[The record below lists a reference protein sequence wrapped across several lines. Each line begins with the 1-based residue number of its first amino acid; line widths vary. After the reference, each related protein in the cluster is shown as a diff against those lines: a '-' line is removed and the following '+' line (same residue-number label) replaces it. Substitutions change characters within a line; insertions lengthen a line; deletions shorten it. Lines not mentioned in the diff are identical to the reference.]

1 MEPDSLFMPLTRT
14 GLDPVAELGRRREQE
29 PVSRLDLFGNTVWL
43 VTRHADVRAVLGDTA
58 TFSNDFANLL
68 AAGGDDAEELGLA
81 DPGGLGFRDP
91 PEHTRLR
98 RLLAP
103 SFSARRLEALVPRIR
118 EVVDARL
125 DALEAAGSPA
135 DLVELFATAV
145 PSLVIGEFLG
155 VPEEEQIEFGKLA
168 AGRFD
173 LIESILSP
181 LDSAAASIEYLL
193 GLIDRHRRSPREGLL
208 SRLIE
213 EHPDIDDRELAGLA
227 DGLLVGGH
235 ETTASMLALGT
246 LVLLTDPARAA
257 VVRDGDDAAVDRA
270 VEELLATSPWC
281 RWRSR
286 GSPAPTPRSPA
297 SRSPRATW
305 CCARCPRPTGT
316 PRSARALEDVD
327 LTRAPTPHLA
337 FAYGIH
343 HCLGAQLARL
353 ELRVAFPALLRRFPD
368 LRLAV
373 DPAEVRYSERSIVY
387 GVAELP
393 VAW

>member
-1 MEPDSLFMPLTRT
+1 VEPDSLFMPLMRT
-14 GLDPVAELGRRREQE
+14 GLDPVAELARRREEQ
-29 PVSRLDLFGNTVWL
+29 PISRLDLFGNTVWL
-43 VTRHADVRAVLGDTA
+43 VTRHADVRAVLGNPDA
-58 TFSNDFANLL
+58 FSNDFANLL

-81 DPGGLGFRDP
+81 DPGGLGFKDP

-103 SFSARRLEALVPRIR
+103 SFSARRLEALLPRIR
-118 EVVDARL
+118 AVVDSRL

-145 PSLVIGEFLG
+145 PSMVIGEFLG
-155 VPEEEQIEFGKLA
+155 VPEAEQMEFGKLA

-173 LIESILSP
+173 LLESILSP
-181 LDSAAASIEYLL
+181 LDSAAASLDYLL
-193 GLIDRHRRSPREGLL
+193 GLIERQRANPREGLL

-213 EHPDIDDRELAGLA
+213 ENPDIDDRELAGLA

-235 ETTASMLALGT
+235 ETTASMLSLGT
-246 LVLLTDPARAA
+246 IALLADPEPAALVREGTDVDA
-257 VVRDGDDAAVDRA
+257 V
-270 VEELLATSPWC
+270 VEELLRYLTVVQVAF
-281 RWRSR
+281 
-286 GSPAPTPRSPA
+286 PRF
-297 SRSPRATW
+297 
-305 CCARCPRPTGT
+305 ARTDTTIAGQPVAAGDLVLCSLS
-316 PRSARALEDVD
+316 SADRDAALGEGMEQVD
-327 LTRAPTPHLA
+327 LTRRPTPHLA

-353 ELRVAFPALLRRFPD
+353 ELRVAFPALLRRFPT

-373 DPAEVRYSERSIVY
+373 EPGEIRYRERSIVY
-387 GVAELP
+387 GVDELP

>member
-14 GLDPVAELGRRREQE
+14 GLDPVAELARRREEE

-43 VTRHADVRAVLGDTA
+43 VTRYDDVRRVLGDVE

-68 AAGGDDAEELGLA
+68 AAGGDDADELGLA

-103 SFSARRLEALVPRIR
+103 SFSARRLEALQPRIR
-118 EVVDARL
+118 DVVDRRL
-125 DALEAAGSPA
+125 DALEASGPPA

-145 PSLVIGEFLG
+145 PSMVIGELLG
-155 VPEEEQIEFGKLA
+155 VPEDERIAFGKLA

-173 LIESILSP
+173 LLESILAP

-193 GLIDRHRRSPREGLL
+193 GLIDRQRKNPGEGLL
-208 SRLIE
+208 GRLIRE
-213 EHPDIDDRELAGLA
+213 NPDMDDRELAGLA

-235 ETTASMLALGT
+235 ETTASMIGLST
-246 LVLLTDPARAA
+246 VVLLTDPDRAA
-257 VVRDGDDAAVDRA
+257 RLRDEATDPDPVI
-270 VEELLATSPWC
+270 EELLRYLTVVQVAF
-281 RWRSR
+281 
-286 GSPAPTPRSPA
+286 PRF
-297 SRSPRATW
+297 
-305 CCARCPRPTGT
+305 ARTDTAIGDQKVAAGDLVLCSL
-316 PRSARALEDVD
+316 SAANRDVALGPGLEQVD
-327 LTRAPTPHLA
+327 LTRPPTPHLA

-353 ELRVAFPALLRRFPD
+353 ELRIALPALLRRFPG

-373 DPAEVRYSERSIVY
+373 DPAEIRYRQRSIVY
-387 GVAELP
+387 GVEELP

>member
-1 MEPDSLFMPLTRT
+1 MEPDDLFMPLTRT
-14 GLDPVAELGRRREQE
+14 GLDPVAELGRRREEQ

-43 VTRHADVRAVLGDTA
+43 VTRHADVRRVLGDHK

-68 AAGGDDAEELGLA
+68 AAGGDDADELGLA

-98 RLLAP
+98 ALLAP
-103 SFSARRLEALVPRIR
+103 SFSARRLEALLPRIR
-118 EVVDARL
+118 EVVEDRL
-125 DALEAAGSPA
+125 DALEEAGSPA
-135 DLVELFATAV
+135 DFVELFATAV

-155 VPEEEQIEFGKLA
+155 VPQDEQIEFGKLA

-173 LIESILSP
+173 VIESILAP

-193 GLIDRHRRSPREGLL
+193 GLIDRQRRNPGGGLL
-208 SRLIE
+208 GRLIAE
-213 EHPDIDDRELAGLA
+213 NPDMDDRELAGLA

-246 LVLLTDPARAA
+246 LVLISDPDRAA
-257 VVRDGDDAAVDRA
+257 LVRDEATDIDRV
-270 VEELLATSPWC
+270 VEELLRYLTVVQVAF
-281 RWRSR
+281 
-286 GSPAPTPRSPA
+286 PRF
-297 SRSPRATW
+297 
-305 CCARCPRPTGT
+305 ARTDTTVADQPIAEGDLVLCSLS
-316 PRSARALEDVD
+316 SANRDAALGPGMEGLD
-327 LTRAPTPHLA
+327 LTRAATPHLA

-353 ELRVAFPALLRRFPD
+353 ELRTAFPALFRRFPT

-373 DPAEVRYSERSIVY
+373 DPADVRYRERSIAY
-387 GVAELP
+387 GVEELP

>member
-14 GLDPVAELGRRREQE
+14 GLDPVAELRRRREEQ

-43 VTRHADVRAVLGDTA
+43 VTRHADVRRVLGDA
-58 TFSNDFANLL
+58 KTFSNDFANLL
-68 AAGGDDAEELGLA
+68 AAGGDDADELGLA

-98 RLLAP
+98 ALLAP
-103 SFSARRLEALVPRIR
+103 SFSARRLDVLLPRIR
-118 EVVDARL
+118 EVVESRL
-125 DALEAAGSPA
+125 DELEKAGSPA

-145 PSLVIGEFLG
+145 PALVIGEFLG
-155 VPEEEQIEFGKLA
+155 VPRDEQMEFGKLA

-173 LIESILSP
+173 LIESIMAP
-181 LDSAAASIEYLL
+181 LDSAAASIDYLL
-193 GLIDRHRRSPREGLL
+193 GLIDRQRANPGGGLL
-208 SRLIE
+208 GRLISE
-213 EHPDIDDRELAGLA
+213 NPDIDDRELAGLA

-246 LVLLTDPARAA
+246 LVLLTDPERAA
-257 VVRDGDDAAVDRA
+257 LVRDEGSDIDRI
-270 VEELLATSPWC
+270 VEELLRYLTVVQVAFPRFARTATEI
-281 RWRSR
+281 
-286 GSPAPTPRSPA
+286 
-297 SRSPRATW
+297 
-305 CCARCPRPTGT
+305 ARQAVAEGDLVLCSLS
-316 PRSARALEDVD
+316 SADRDAALGPDMERLD
-327 LTRAPTPHLA
+327 LTRAPTSHLA

-353 ELRVAFPALLRRFPD
+353 ELRVAFPALLRRFPA

-373 DPAEVRYSERSIVY
+373 DPAEVRYRERSIVY
-387 GVAELP
+387 GVEELP

>member
-1 MEPDSLFMPLTRT
+1 MPLTRT

-29 PVSRLDLFGNTVWL
+29 PVTRLDLFGNTVWL
-43 VTRHADVRAVLGDTA
+43 VTRHADVRRVLGDTA
-58 TFSNDFANLL
+58 AFSNDFATLL

-103 SFSARRLEALVPRIR
+103 SFSARRLEALLPRIR
-118 EVVDARL
+118 AVVDARL

-135 DLVELFATAV
+135 DLVEQFATAV
-145 PSLVIGEFLG
+145 PSMVIGEFLG
-155 VPEEEQIEFGKLA
+155 VPEAEQMEFGKLA

-173 LIESILSP
+173 LLESILSP
-181 LDSAAASIEYLL
+181 LDSAAASLDYLL
-193 GLIDRHRRSPREGLL
+193 GLIERQRANPREGLL

-213 EHPDIDDRELAGLA
+213 ENPEIDDRELAGLA

-235 ETTASMLALGT
+235 ETTASMLSLGT
-246 LVLLTDPARAA
+246 IALLADPERAA
-257 VVRDGDDAAVDRA
+257 LVRSEGTDVDAV
-270 VEELLATSPWC
+270 VEELLRYLTVVQVAF
-281 RWRSR
+281 
-286 GSPAPTPRSPA
+286 PRF
-297 SRSPRATW
+297 
-305 CCARCPRPTGT
+305 
-316 PRSARALEDVD
+316 ARADTTIAGQAVAAGDLVLCSLSSADRDASLGEGMGGVD
-327 LTRAPTPHLA
+327 LTRRPTPHLA

-353 ELRVAFPALLRRFPD
+353 ELRVAFPALLRRFPG

-373 DPAEVRYSERSIVY
+373 DPGELRYRERSIVY
-387 GVAELP
+387 GLEELP
-393 VAW
+393 V

>member
-14 GLDPVAELGRRREQE
+14 GLDPVAELARRREEQ

-43 VTRHADVRAVLGDTA
+43 VTRHADVRRVLADA
-58 TFSNDFANLL
+58 DTFSNDFANLL
-68 AAGGDDAEELGLA
+68 AAGGDDADELGLS
-81 DPGGLGFRDP
+81 DPGGLGFKDP

-103 SFSARRLEALVPRIR
+103 SFSARRLEALLPRIR
-118 EVVDARL
+118 AVVDARL

-135 DLVELFATAV
+135 DLVEQFATAV

-173 LIESILSP
+173 LLESILSP

-193 GLIDRHRRSPREGLL
+193 GLIDRQRKSPREGLL
-208 SRLIE
+208 SRLIDE
-213 EHPDIDDRELAGLA
+213 NPDIDDRELAGLA

-235 ETTASMLALGT
+235 ETTASMLGLGT
-246 LVLLTDPARAA
+246 IVLLADPERAA
-257 VVRDGDDAAVDRA
+257 LVRADGTDVDRV
-270 VEELLATSPWC
+270 VEELLRYLTVVQVAF
-281 RWRSR
+281 
-286 GSPAPTPRSPA
+286 PRF
-297 SRSPRATW
+297 
-305 CCARCPRPTGT
+305 
-316 PRSARALEDVD
+316 ARADTTIADQAVAEGDLVLCSLSSADRDAALGEGMEQVD
-327 LTRAPTPHLA
+327 LTRPATQHLA

-353 ELRVAFPALLRRFPD
+353 ELRVAFPALLRRFPG

-373 DPAEVRYSERSIVY
+373 DPAEIRYRERSIVY
-387 GVAELP
+387 GVEELP
-393 VAW
+393 VTW